1 MLPLSSI
8 EKEDFENR
16 YTKIKIS
23 SSSLIRFI
31 ENKAFPQPV
40 CQHLIPDPY
49 NLLTREEALW
59 DSLRPLVKFPTQHRA
74 EKDAVSAGRQ
84 V

>member
-8 EKEDFENR
+8 EKDFKHR
-16 YTKIKIS
+16 YMKIKIS
-23 SSSLIRFI
+23 PSSLIRCI
-31 ENKAFPQPV
+31 ENKAFPQLV

-49 NLLTREEALW
+49 DLLTQEEALW
-59 DSLRPLVKFPTQHRA
+59 DRLRPLVKFPTQHRA